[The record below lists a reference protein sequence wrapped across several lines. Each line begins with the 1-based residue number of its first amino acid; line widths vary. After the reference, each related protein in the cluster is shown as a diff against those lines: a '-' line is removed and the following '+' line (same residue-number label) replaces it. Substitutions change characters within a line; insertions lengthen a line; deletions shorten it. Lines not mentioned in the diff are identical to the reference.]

1 MKPEKVLILGAAG
14 RDFHNFNVVFRDQPR
29 YQVVGFTA
37 AQIPRIDCRTYPPT
51 LSGRLYPQGLPVW
64 PESELERIIE
74 EMEVQICV
82 LSYSD
87 LGAEAVISIASRV
100 LAAGAD
106 FWLLGTDRTML
117 EAHRPVV
124 AVCGVRTGVGKS
136 QVSRYVVQ
144 VLRSWGL
151 KPVVI
156 RHPMPYGNL
165 NRQAVQRF
173 ASSYDLSAAEAT
185 IEEREE
191 YEAHINNGTVVYAG
205 VDYQSILRQAER
217 EGQVIV
223 WDGGN
228 NDLPFLHP
236 DLWITVADGM
246 RPGQET
252 GYYPGETN
260 FRSADVIVINKAQS
274 ADLASIG
281 IIRNNAARL
290 NPQATVVLAASAVI
304 VERPE
309 LIRGKRVL
317 VIEDG
322 PTITHGGMAYG
333 AGLVAA
339 RSHSAAEIVDPRPF
353 ASGTLRGVYD
363 SYPHIGPVLPA
374 VGYFPDQIR
383 DLEETVRRA
392 ECDTVVV
399 ATPVDL
405 RQVIALDRPSTR
417 VYYDMQDMGEPTLRD
432 TMEERLRNRLDLA
445 GARPSA
451 SASPSNSDVSPP
463 GGGWS

>member
-1 MKPEKVLILGAAG
+1 
-14 RDFHNFNVVFRDQPR
+14 
-29 YQVVGFTA
+29 
-37 AQIPRIDCRTYPPT
+37 
-51 LSGRLYPQGLPVW
+51 
-64 PESELERIIE
+64 
-74 EMEVQICV
+74 
-82 LSYSD
+82 
-87 LGAEAVISIASRV
+87 
-100 LAAGAD
+100 
-106 FWLLGTDRTML
+106 
-117 EAHRPVV
+117 
-124 AVCGVRTGVGKS
+124 
-136 QVSRYVVQ
+136 
-144 VLRSWGL
+144 
-151 KPVVI
+151 
-156 RHPMPYGNL
+156 
-165 NRQAVQRF
+165 
-173 ASSYDLSAAEAT
+173 
-185 IEEREE
+185 
-191 YEAHINNGTVVYAG
+191 
-205 VDYQSILRQAER
+205 
-217 EGQVIV
+217 
-223 WDGGN
+223 
-228 NDLPFLHP
+228 
-236 DLWITVADGM
+236 
-246 RPGQET
+246 
-252 GYYPGETN
+252 
-260 FRSADVIVINKAQS
+260 VIVINKAQS